1 MNNEAV
7 ALVRRREDETEEIMV
22 GNNRFS
28 DDIWDMSD
36 YAPTK
41 TLARTFK
48 KIKFSYIR
56 NEKIEPAKKS
66 L

>member
-28 DDIWDMSD
+28 DDIWDM
-36 YAPTK
+36 
-41 TLARTFK
+41 
-48 KIKFSYIR
+48 
-56 NEKIEPAKKS
+56 
-66 L
+66 